1 MPPETP
7 GKHGDLRG
15 HADAH
20 RYCGKSLRGT
30 ALVGVDARQHARP
43 ASISK
48 RAPSTTRT
56 SLRVF
61 KINDL
66 RAVCSRLSHTPVL

>member
-7 GKHGDLRG
+7 GKHRDLRG

-30 ALVGVDARQHARP
+30 ALVGVDARQHARS
-43 ASISK
+43 ASALVESK
-48 RAPSTTRT
+48 
-56 SLRVF
+56 VY
-61 KINDL
+61 
-66 RAVCSRLSHTPVL
+66 RLVAEPVNPNV